1 MVFFSCLI
9 FWWANISILHNL
21 ARCFKILY
29 IFDFMDFLTVYIDE
43 VGRWPLAGPVYV
55 WLVAQKKRIVL
66 KGYKDSKKCTPE
78 LREKLYQKMINHK
91 NIYRTTAKC
100 DHDFIDK
107 QGISCAIYTSIYKG
121 LEELLMKFVDQ
132 EITGL
137 KNIVKHIGKK
147 NIKIMLDGKYDFKL
161 RAMLG
166 VEVITVID
174 GDAKVPQIGMA
185 SILAKVQRDA
195 EMVKYHKKYSR
206 YRFDQ
211 HKWYGT
217 QLHRDRLAKYG
228 PCRIHRKSYLTK
240 PDNQQPLFQE

>member
-1 MVFFSCLI
+1 
-9 FWWANISILHNL
+9 
-21 ARCFKILY
+21 
-29 IFDFMDFLTVYIDE
+29 
-43 VGRWPLAGPVYV
+43 
-55 WLVAQKKRIVL
+55 
-66 KGYKDSKKCTPE
+66 
-78 LREKLYQKMINHK
+78 
-91 NIYRTTAKC
+91 
-100 DHDFIDK
+100 
-107 QGISCAIYTSIYKG
+107 
-121 LEELLMKFVDQ
+121 MKFVDQ

-195 EMVKYHKKYSR
+195 EMVKYHKKYPR

-211 HKWYGT
+211 HK
-217 QLHRDRLAKYG
+217 
-228 PCRIHRKSYLTK
+228 
-240 PDNQQPLFQE
+240 